1 MTSVVETMHI
11 AAEKGEPVGC
21 IYKMHNDYLSKKAV
35 ACIVVQVHFE

>member
-21 IYKMHNDYLSKKAV
+21 IYKMHNDYLSKKANHNS
-35 ACIVVQVHFE
+35 CTSTF